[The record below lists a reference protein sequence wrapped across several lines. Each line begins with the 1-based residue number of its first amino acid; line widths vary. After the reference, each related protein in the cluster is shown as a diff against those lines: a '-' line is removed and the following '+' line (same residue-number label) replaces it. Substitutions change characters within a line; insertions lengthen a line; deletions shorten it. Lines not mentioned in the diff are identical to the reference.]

1 MIGEDMLNSSLEKAT
16 LNDTPHIWII
26 WVKSF
31 DGINTIVAICTTES
45 IANTFITY
53 LQKVNKTEHN
63 RTGNKKFAKIWK
75 EETITN
81 HLFLN
86 IALL

>member
-1 MIGEDMLNSSLEKAT
+1 MIGEDMLNSSLEKPI
-16 LNDTPHIWII
+16 LYDVHIWIV

-31 DGINTIVAICTTES
+31 DGANTIVAICTTEI
-45 IANTFITY
+45 IANTFISY

-63 RTGNKKFAKIWK
+63 KTGNRKFAKIWK

-86 IALL
+86 IVLL